1 VKCACITR
9 HRGEYPVRL
18 MCRVL
23 AVSPAAYYASRQP
36 TASARASADARLLF
50 QIRLSHRA
58 SQETY
63 GAPRVQRDLR
73 EAGFSV
79 GTKRVARLMRT
90 DGLVGRARRHPHVS
104 TTDSAHAHPIAPNL
118 LDRQFGLHDATGVRA
133 VNRVWVSDITYVPTR
148 EGWLYLAA
156 VLDLA
161 SRRVIG
167 WAMRETLE
175 ADLALSALHMAIGA
189 RCPGPGVIHH
199 SDRGVQYACAAYRA
213 LLTTHGF
220 RASMSRKG
228 DCWDNAVAE
237 SFFATLEWEL
247 IGDHDWQTRS
257 DARRAIFQYIE
268 LWYNRK
274 RRHSTLQY
282 RSPMQYEE
290 QLASAA

>member
-1 VKCACITR
+1 MKCACITR

-23 AVSPAAYYASRQP
+23 AVSPAAYYASRRP
-36 TASARASADARLLF
+36 APSARTRADQRLLF
-50 QIRLSHRA
+50 HIRLSHRA
-58 SQETY
+58 SHGRY

-73 EAGFSV
+73 EAGLAV
-79 GTKRVARLMRT
+79 GTKRVARLMRM
-90 DGLVGRARRHPHVS
+90 DGLVARATRRRVA
-104 TTDSAHAHPIAPNL
+104 TTDSTHAQPLAPNL
-118 LDRQFGLHDATGVRA
+118 LARQFGLPDAPGRPA
-133 VNRVWVSDITYVPTR
+133 LNRVWVSDITYVPTR
-148 EGWLYLAA
+148 AGWLYLAV

-175 ADLALSALHMAIGA
+175 ADLALSALDMAIGA

-199 SDRGVQYACAAYRA
+199 SDRGVQYACAAYRTV
-213 LLTTHGF
+213 LQTHGF
-220 RASMSRKG
+220 RASMSRRG

-247 IGDHDWQTRS
+247 LRDHDWQTQS

-282 RSPMQYEE
+282 LSPLRYEE